1 MDALLSLLAVLSPL
15 ILFGGI
21 AVKFKKISEMPLNVR
36 WEIYPLPKGDPEK
49 IRYGGSYMEELDWQK
64 KQNPHKS
71 YLEFIE
77 PFKELLFLHRVHKF
91 NKYGLWIWSMALHWG
106 VGLLFGWLLILFIDS
121 LFAKIDLSGL
131 TFFGIAAYILGIIG
145 SIGLILK
152 RLTNSELRL
161 YASGIDYFNLLF
173 LLLIFLTGF
182 LMVLDD
188 SSLNEAFLYMSGVV
202 KFSIPVDDLSSMTL
216 IHFIIVELFLIYIPF
231 SKFFHGPV
239 KFFTFHK
246 ILWKD
251 EFQQKGSAE
260 EKKIMEQLHFKVK
273 WSAPHMIPDQNW
285 LHNAKNTNLD
295 EDKK

>member
-36 WEIYPLPKGDPEK
+36 WEIYPLPKGDLEK

-64 KQNPHKS
+64 KENPHKS

-77 PFKELLFLHRVHKF
+77 PFKELFFLHRVHKF

-121 LFAKIDLSGL
+121 IFAKIDLSGL
-131 TFFGIAAYILGIIG
+131 TFIGIAAYVLGIIG
-145 SIGLILK
+145 SIGLLLK

-161 YASGIDYFNLLF
+161 YASGLEYFNLLF
-173 LLLIFLTGF
+173 LLSIFLTGF
-182 LMVLDD
+182 LMALDD

-202 KFSIPVDDLSSMTL
+202 RFSIPVDDLSSMTL
-216 IHFIIVELFLIYIPF
+216 IHFILVELFLIYIPF

-251 EFQQKGSAE
+251 EFQQKGSEE
-260 EKKIMEQLHFKVK
+260 EKKIMEQLHYKVK